1 MARMTVADLQ
11 RMKGDGKKIAAAV
24 VYDTTMTRVF
34 ERAGVHFL
42 SVGDS
47 FAGYLLGAPM
57 DEVTLEEMLPFAH
70 AVMRTAEHAVI
81 SVDVPIGVC
90 LSGAREVARAVKHF
104 KDEIGPDMAKLY
116 IPSGPEGLVDEVKA
130 VLDAGLAAYCRVQY
144 PTDHGKIEGSPER
157 DEHVL
162 KWAHA
167 VENAGASMIDLYM
180 GTPEIYGK
188 VAKSLRIPVIGGQW
202 ATKEA
207 DGKIFIYPNLTGYRP
222 DSVDKPGTAARFMFD
237 IVQPALAQIHAG
249 DW

>member
-90 LSGAREVARAVKHF
+90 LSGAREVARAAKHF
-104 KDEIGPDMAKLY
+104 KGEIAPDMAKLY

-144 PTDHGKIEGSPER
+144 PTD
-157 DEHVL
+157 
-162 KWAHA
+162 
-167 VENAGASMIDLYM
+167 
-180 GTPEIYGK
+180 
-188 VAKSLRIPVIGGQW
+188 PVIGGQW